1 MPWALEVPGV
11 LGPFILIEWE
21 VKKIENMVNARF
33 TQGLLVQGPGFPGSK
48 FFMIQVFRCP
58 GFSWSRFLMVQVFHG
73 TGFSRYRFTWLG
85 FSGSSFSGSR
95 FFRVRIQGTGP
106 GYRSSPKK
114 WWKKYRLTSEGNVRK
129 NAQNYK
135 III

>member
-1 MPWALEVPGV
+1 
-11 LGPFILIEWE
+11 
-21 VKKIENMVNARF
+21 MVNARF

-48 FFMIQVFRCP
+48 FFMIQVFHGP
-58 GFSWSRFLMVQVFHG
+58 GFSWSRFFMVQIFLG
-73 TGFSRYRFTWLG
+73 PGFSWLG

-114 WWKKYRLTSEGNVRK
+114 KKEKIQVDVRRK
-129 NAQNYK
+129 C
-135 III
+135 